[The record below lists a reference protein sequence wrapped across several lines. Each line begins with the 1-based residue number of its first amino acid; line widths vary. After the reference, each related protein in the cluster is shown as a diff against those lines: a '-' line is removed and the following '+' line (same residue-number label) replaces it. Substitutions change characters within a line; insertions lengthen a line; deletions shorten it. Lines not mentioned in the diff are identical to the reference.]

1 MNSNSAG
8 NESGPS
14 SEYQE
19 NLDMLRQIPFFTQ
32 LPLEPLKVFAYLC
45 ERETFK
51 KGDSIYVQDEDDGRA
66 VFIISGKA
74 MMSRKTGDD
83 ESSIRECGKG
93 VFLGR
98 FSILGPMPRLFSLK
112 AISDMTCLILSRE
125 KFTRALEQF
134 PELVPRVLKA
144 LVERIYSWEKRFFVD
159 HPEICDN
166 YRQSVGIS
174 VL

>member
-45 ERETFK
+45 QRETFK
-51 KGDSIYVQDEDDGRA
+51 KGDYIYAQDEDDGRA
-66 VFIISGKA
+66 VYIISGEA
-74 MMSRKTGDD
+74 MILRKSQGAETP
-83 ESSIRECGKG
+83 IRACGKG
-93 VFLGR
+93 DFLGR
-98 FSILGPMPRLFSLK
+98 FSLMGPMPRLFSLQ
-112 AISDMTCLILSRE
+112 AMDDMTCLILSRE

-134 PELVPRVLKA
+134 PGLVPRVLRA
-144 LVERIYSWEKRFFVD
+144 LVERVLSWEKRFFVD
-159 HPEICDN
+159 HPEIFDSCKE
-166 YRQSVGIS
+166 SVGIS
-174 VL
+174 LY